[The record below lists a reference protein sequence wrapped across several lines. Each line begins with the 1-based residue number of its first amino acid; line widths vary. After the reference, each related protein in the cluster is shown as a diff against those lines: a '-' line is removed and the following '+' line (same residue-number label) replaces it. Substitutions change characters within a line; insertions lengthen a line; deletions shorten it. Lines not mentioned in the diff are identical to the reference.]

1 MMTFNLN
8 AHRLNEHGSLVKSKQ
23 TELEID
29 TSVTGRQDAF
39 NPVELLL
46 SALAAC
52 MLKGIE
58 RLAPTLGFSY
68 SEVEI
73 DLVAHRPEQ
82 EARIDDIVYEIRITT
97 DESVNKLELMHKN
110 LQKQGTIYNTVKLGT
125 NLSGVIKRAE
135 RA

>member
-8 AHRLNEHGSLVKSKQ
+8 AHRLNENGSLVKSKQ
-23 TELEID
+23 TELVID

-68 SEVEI
+68 SQVEI
-73 DLVAHRPEQ
+73 DFVAHRPEQ
-82 EARIDDIVYEIRITT
+82 EARIEDITYEIRVTT
-97 DESVNKLELMHKN
+97 DEPDNRLDLMHKN

-125 NLSGVIKRAE
+125 NLSGAIKRAE